1 MDAVLISIHPQWC
14 EKIFSGEKTIEIRK
28 TKPNLS
34 TPFKC
39 YVYETKGRATLKAK
53 APAPWN
59 GDEITNF
66 YIHEGSGKIIGEF
79 ICDKIDVYEMEGFTR
94 RDNVYQA
101 ITRIELDDDGDE
113 LQYTEAAND
122 MSPEELSKSRII
134 KESCV
139 KFDDIGKYACGSVF
153 GFYKFYGWHIS
164 NYKKYTAPKELREFR
179 AVCSEWDKEEFTAK
193 CIRCK
198 NYYVNNKDC
207 CSECTVEG
215 ESELTKAP
223 QSWRYVIDVE

>member
-66 YIHEGSGKIIGEF
+66 YVHEGSGKIIGEF
-79 ICDKIDVYEMEGFTR
+79 VCDKIDVYEMEGFTR

-101 ITRIELDDDGDE
+101 ITRIELDDGDE

-139 KFDDIGKYACGSVF
+139 NFDDIGKYACGAVF
-153 GFYKFYGWHIS
+153 GFYKLYGWHIS
-164 NYKKYTAPKELREFR
+164 NFKKYATPKELYEFDRACPWREE
-179 AVCSEWDKEEFTAK
+179 CWK
-193 CIRCK
+193 CKYYNNGNFDEPPSCEYEAPEIIRP
-198 NYYVNNKDC
+198 
-207 CSECTVEG
+207 
-215 ESELTKAP
+215 P
-223 QSWRYVIDVE
+223 QSWQYVIEIK

>member
-39 YVYETKGRATLKAK
+39 YVYETKGRMTLKEK
-53 APAPWN
+53 APAPWD
-59 GDEITNF
+59 GDEMVNF

-79 ICDKIDVYEMEGFTR
+79 ICDKIDIYEMEGFTR
-94 RDNVYQA
+94 RENVYQA
-101 ITRIELDDDGDE
+101 ITRIEVEDGDE

-134 KESCV
+134 KESRV
-139 KFDDIGKYACGSVF
+139 KFDDIGKYACGAVF

-164 NYKKYTAPKELREFR
+164 NYKKYTTPKELHEFR
-179 AVCSEWDKEEFTAK
+179 AECPEWSKGRFTEK
-193 CIRCK
+193 CEKCE
-198 NYYVNNKDC
+198 NYYVDYRDC
-207 CSECTVEG
+207 CSICLTDG
-215 ESELTKAP
+215 ELEITGAP

>member
-79 ICDKIDVYEMEGFTR
+79 VCDKIDVYEMEGFTR
-94 RDNVYQA
+94 RENVYQA
-101 ITRIELDDDGDE
+101 ITRIEVEDGDE

-139 KFDDIGKYACGSVF
+139 KFDDIGKYACGAVF

-164 NYKKYTAPKELREFR
+164 NYKKYTAPKELREFYT
-179 AVCSEWDKEEFTAK
+179 VCKMNCEHCEMWGCTRVNADEFDMD
-193 CIRCK
+193 CK
-198 NYYVNNKDC
+198 SDYFNHKP
-207 CSECTVEG
+207 
-215 ESELTKAP
+215 LKRPP